1 MTSQLEV
8 VEATGVFG
16 ENHRLTPSHW
26 QLSHIPRPGSNPGSK
41 KVKDKKDKS
50 KKHNID
56 VYKDL
61 EIINIFHE
69 KCNRSNEE

>member
-8 VEATGVFG
+8 VEETGVFG
-16 ENHRLTPSHW
+16 EKPPLNPKALATFSHTHAG
-26 QLSHIPRPGSNPGSK
+26 QVRAQA
-41 KVKDKKDKS
+41 VDKS